1 MPSERLGRW
10 LARSGVASRREAD
23 RMVAAGRVTVDGE
36 VPPPHGRLIDP
47 EREEVLLDGQPLT
60 HRGVQRR
67 YLALN
72 KPVGVVSTARDP
84 GGRPTV
90 LDLVDDRRGLFP
102 VGRLDLDSR
111 GLMLL
116 TDDGDLALRLT
127 HPRYQV
133 AKSYRV
139 TVKGPVSRE
148 QLMAL
153 RLGPILVDGPTNPL
167 EIRLLRGGPRRSV
180 MMIQLA
186 EGRQRQIRRM
196 CAAVGAKVEDLERV
210 SIGELRLGTLTE
222 GRARELSGGEV
233 RRLRASVG
241 LA

>member
-1 MPSERLGRW
+1 
-10 LARSGVASRREAD
+10 
-23 RMVAAGRVTVDGE
+23 
-36 VPPPHGRLIDP
+36 
-47 EREEVLLDGQPLT
+47 
-60 HRGVQRR
+60 
-67 YLALN
+67 
-72 KPVGVVSTARDP
+72 
-84 GGRPTV
+84 
-90 LDLVDDRRGLFP
+90 
-102 VGRLDLDSR
+102 
-111 GLMLL
+111 
-116 TDDGDLALRLT
+116 
-127 HPRYQV
+127 
-133 AKSYRV
+133 
-139 TVKGPVSRE
+139 
-148 QLMAL
+148 MAL

-180 MMIQLA
+180 ILIQLA

>member
-1 MPSERLGRW
+1 MPGERLGRW

-23 RMVAAGRVTVDGE
+23 RLVAAGRVTVDGQI
-36 VPPPHGRLIDP
+36 PPPEGRLIDP
-47 EREEVLLDGQPLT
+47 EREEVRLDGRPLVQ
-60 HRGVQRR
+60 RNIQRR

-90 LDLVDDRRGLFP
+90 LGLVEDHKGLFP

-127 HPRYQV
+127 HPRYRV
-133 AKSYRV
+133 VKTYRV
-139 TVKGPVSRE
+139 TIKGPVRQE
-148 QLMAL
+148 QLTAL

-167 EIRLLRGGPRRSV
+167 EIRLLRSGPRRSLLL
-180 MMIQLA
+180 IELA

-210 SIGELRLGTLTE
+210 AIGSLRLGTLTL
-222 GRARELSGGEV
+222 GRSRELSEGEV
-233 RRLRASVG
+233 RRLRLSVG
-241 LA
+241 LK